1 MDRSPKSD
9 LTRGFPPA
17 SEPFAVTLK
26 SSVPLPV
33 RPSAFCTL
41 MSNFVI
47 RAVSAMSMLATS
59 SVGLTN
65 EVDLTEM
72 PPGSF
77 VPVTKNHETA
87 PRLKPLPLIVTLR
100 LTVPWGAEEGS
111 AELAWRSC
119 ATAGAG
125 TPAEA
130 RKSNRQP
137 TRPADVAVDF
147 IHSPPCFHEPRV
159 AITPHHI
166 RKRPLLGSEGH
177 LYSSTVTVSMTGMW
191 KLPWSVQTNRPLV
204 GALDSLPTAGARTS
218 ISQVFWSMRYAV
230 ARVVSE

>member
-1 MDRSPKSD
+1 MLSVASSLNVTATGISKAA
-9 LTRGFPPA
+9 LPA
-17 SEPFAVTLK
+17 AVTAK

-33 RPSAFCTL
+33 RPSAFVTSTSKL
-41 MSNFVI
+41 PRVAS
-47 RAVSAMSMLATS
+47 RATSMLAVS
-59 SVGLTN
+59 WPGLTN
-65 EVDLTEM
+65 EVDLTVM
-72 PPGSF
+72 PPGLV
-77 VPVTKNHETA
+77 VPVTKNWETA

-111 AELAWRSC
+111 AELTWMSC

-218 ISQVFWSMRYAV
+218 ISQVFWSMRSAV
-230 ARVVSE
+230 A